1 MTFVALSCLVHMCIF
16 VCLFFDAH
24 ELSLHFV
31 QHSNTMINEHWC
43 FEYFCATFALLFVID
58 GDGDAVCDG
67 GNDIS
72 VPLLTAGGRDGAHP

>member
-1 MTFVALSCLVHMCIF
+1 
-16 VCLFFDAH
+16 
-24 ELSLHFV
+24 
-31 QHSNTMINEHWC
+31 MINEHWC

-72 VPLLTAGGRDGAHP
+72 VPLLTAGAQDGPTHDTPASHVSLSTLIILIIQM